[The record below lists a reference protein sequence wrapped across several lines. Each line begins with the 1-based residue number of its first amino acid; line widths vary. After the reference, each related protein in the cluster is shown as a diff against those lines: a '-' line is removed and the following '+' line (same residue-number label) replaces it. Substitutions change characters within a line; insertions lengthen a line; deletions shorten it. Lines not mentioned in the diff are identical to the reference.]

1 MKVAQ
6 RLNGHLG
13 QVLEKRENVEPN
25 ELGVD
30 NFAKVEFVLADKQ
43 EFLQIKQNIR

>member
-6 RLNGHLG
+6 RLNGQHG
-13 QVLEKRENVEPN
+13 QVTEKRENVEPD

-30 NFAKVEFVLADKQ
+30 YFA
-43 EFLQIKQNIR
+43 